1 VSDGYRLL
9 SDSLL
14 LFFASIRV
22 HSRSRFQNPHPGTTQ
37 MNIDIHRLEKRFGSF
52 AALQGIDLSIASG
65 ELVALLGPSGSGK
78 TTLLRTIA
86 GLEFADRGRILFGDR
101 DASHLSVQA
110 RRVGFVF
117 QHYALFRHMSVLEN
131 VAFGLRCRP
140 RRERPAAEEIERRAR
155 ELLQRVQLEDLHA
168 RLPDQ
173 LSGGQ
178 RQRVALARAMAID
191 PTVLLLDEPF
201 GALDAKVRVEL
212 RRWLRR
218 IHDETGYTTV
228 FVTHDQ
234 EEALELADRVVVLN
248 EGRIEQV
255 GTPGEVYADPR
266 TPFVFDFLG
275 RSNQLQ
281 GQVRE
286 GHFLVDGAAHAIA
299 LGHDASASGPE
310 DHARLFV
317 RPHDLRVVPVEAG
330 LPARVR
336 QVRRL
341 AGRATLD
348 LEVAG
353 QARGIE
359 LDLPDDAALPL
370 PRPGDQFG
378 ITAARF
384 RVFAGAAAS

>member
-1 VSDGYRLL
+1 MDIE
-9 SDSLL
+9 
-14 LFFASIRV
+14 IRK
-22 HSRSRFQNPHPGTTQ
+22 
-37 MNIDIHRLEKRFGSF
+37 LEKRYGEFV
-52 AALQGIDLSIASG
+52 ALRGIDLTIGSG

-78 TTLLRTIA
+78 TTLLRAIA
-86 GLEFADRGRILFGDR
+86 GLEFADRGQVLFGAE
-101 DASHLSVQA
+101 DASRLSVQA

-131 VAFGLRCRP
+131 VAFGLRCKP
-140 RRERPAAEEIERRAR
+140 RRERPATREIERRALQ
-155 ELLQRVQLEDLHA
+155 LLETVQLAELRD

-212 RRWLRR
+212 RRWLRQ

-248 EGRIEQV
+248 EGRIEQL
-255 GTPGEVYADPR
+255 GTPDEVYADPR

-275 RSNQLQ
+275 RSNCVQ
-281 GQVRE
+281 GEV
-286 GHFLVDGAAHAIA
+286 GPAGFVADGGQAPIA
-299 LGHDASASGPE
+299 LPAGALGEGAGSGR
-310 DHARLFV
+310 ARLFV
-317 RPHDLRVVPVEAG
+317 RPHDLRLAAPGEG
-330 LPARVR
+330 LAAQVR

-348 LEVAG
+348 LELAG
-353 QARGIE
+353 QARRAE
-359 LDLPDDAALPL
+359 LDLSDDGRLALP
-370 PRPGDQFG
+370 RVGDRL
-378 ITAARF
+378 AVVPERF
-384 RVFAGAAAS
+384 RVFGATA